1 MNETIATFDKNKFEE
16 IRIGIKE
23 YKGFDLIDLRVW
35 VDSKDAGSKVPTAK
49 GLSLNVELFPQFKK
63 AILDLEAVLK
73 TNKLLAEDRS
83 KS

>member
-16 IRIGIKE
+16 IRIGVKE

-35 VDSKDAGSKVPTAK
+35 VDSKEAGGKVPTAK

-63 AILDLEAVLK
+63 SIMQLEKVLK
-73 TNKLLAEDRS
+73 ENNLLVDERQE
-83 KS
+83 